1 MNWRWIEAVVV
12 LAILG
17 IITWFFWPSF
27 GAIHLFSPDT
37 LESGYRST
45 VTLWDGPPVYRSE
58 LKPRESKLIQF
69 LIERGYWR
77 PTHPPSP
84 RWIVTDY
91 SVRHEFYRN
100 ADEWVQWSEQHPEH
114 AAALWP
120 HVLDVLRNDPK
131 RGQSDVSELM
141 WEAKNDTLPR
151 RAMPRI
157 P

>member
-12 LAILG
+12 LTILG
-17 IITWFFWPSF
+17 CIAWLFWPSF
-27 GAIHLFSPDT
+27 GAIHYFSPDT
-37 LESGYRST
+37 LESGYRPT
-45 VTLWDGPPVYRSE
+45 VAFAGLQPDYRFS
-58 LKPRESKLIQF
+58 LKPTESKLIQF
-69 LIERGYWR
+69 LIERKYWR
-77 PTHPPSP
+77 PTHTPSP

-91 SVRHEFYRN
+91 SVRREFNRN
-100 ADEWVQWSEQHPEH
+100 ADEWVQWSEQHPEY

-120 HVLDVLRNDPK
+120 RVLDVLRNDPK

-151 RAMPRI
+151 RAMLRI